1 MQDLL
6 KSYKETKKGLNDA
19 YEQRRANAEVGNE
32 EAMAERQLI
41 GEMRGEVDWIIE
53 WLETGRRPGNKRGIE
68 RRAVYEREKL
78 MDPVRMQAFVSRSTA
93 GSPCNLTEWQ
103 RFQLEDALSSLTER
117 ERECYVLTHGECF
130 SFDETARMLQIT
142 KSSVQTLVAR
152 AQAKISDR
160 VSNSLFL
167 VG

>member
-6 KSYKETKKGLNDA
+6 KSYKETKIGLTDA
-19 YEQRRANAEVGNE
+19 YEQRRGDAEAGNE

-68 RRAVYEREKL
+68 RRAAYERDKL

-117 ERECYVLTHGECF
+117 ERECYVLTHGEGF
-130 SFDETARMLQIT
+130 SFDDTARMLQIS
-142 KSSVQTLVAR
+142 KSSVQTLVTR
-152 AQAKISDR
+152 AQAKISER